1 MRESGD
7 FQTSHQKERNILTG
21 VERPRNKLEHQ
32 IILAKEL
39 FARDNPSAALNI
51 DNDNSR
57 NEVMNYWVDNNYAKA
72 FSGLLTHKD
81 FKRHYRFNKDPLNVT
96 LSDVEF
102 FLHNNELPER

>member
-32 IILAKEL
+32 IILAQEL

-57 NEVMNYWVDNNYAKA
+57 NEVMNYWVGNNYAKA
-72 FSGLLTHKD
+72 FSDLLTHED
-81 FKRHYRFNKDPLNVT
+81 FKQHYRFNKDTLNVT
-96 LSDVEF
+96 LSDVEY
-102 FLHNNELPER
+102 FLHNNAVPER